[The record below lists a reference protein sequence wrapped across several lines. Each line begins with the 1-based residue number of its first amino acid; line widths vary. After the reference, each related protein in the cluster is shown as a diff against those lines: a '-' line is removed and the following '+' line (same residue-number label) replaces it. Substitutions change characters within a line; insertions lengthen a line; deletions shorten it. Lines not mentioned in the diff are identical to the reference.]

1 MFLVFMKSGTHLEID
16 AVSARRI
23 AVAAQGLHRPRSE
36 AKVTQRHFRRV
47 FKDVGLVQLDSVQAI
62 CRSHYLVFFSR
73 LGKYDRSKLDEWIW
87 HSGEIFESWAHEAS
101 ILPVE
106 TEPFVRWKKSRARKG
121 ETWKGLFELANSQG
135 EYVRDVMSQVSLAES
150 PIRASEL
157 SEPRNRSGSWWSG
170 RSDGQKTLDW
180 LFRIGELAVKRDK
193 NFSRSYVP
201 FNSAISSE
209 ISHFPDPLES
219 DAINELILISARCN
233 GISTVSDIADY
244 FRIKPSLI
252 RDSLPS
258 LLEQNKLLSAEV
270 EGWKENA
277 YLHPSVSVPK
287 RIEASAL
294 LSPFDSLVWC
304 RPRIERVFNFKY
316 RLEIYVPKEKRKY
329 GYYVLPFLL
338 NENLVARVDLKAL
351 RHEGKLLVKG
361 VYLEVGTDPEMVLSE
376 LAKEVK
382 DLSEFLDLS
391 EVLSIGRSQSATLL
405 RSFLDSN

>member
-157 SEPRNRSGSWWSG
+157 SEPRNRSGSWWNG

-209 ISHFPDPLES
+209 ISRFPDPLES

-287 RIEASAL
+287 RIEARAL

-316 RLEIYVPKEKRKY
+316 KLEIYVPKEKRKY

-338 NENLVARVDLKAL
+338 NENLVARVDLKTF
-351 RHEGKLLVKG
+351 RSEGKLLVKG
-361 VYLEVGTDPEMVLSE
+361 VHLEKGVDPEMVLSE
-376 LAKEVK
+376 LSEEIKK
-382 DLSEFLDLS
+382 LSNFLDLS
-391 EVLSIGRSQSATLL
+391 QVSVTSRSKPAVLLS
-405 RSFLDSN
+405 SFLNSH

>member
-23 AVAAQGLHRPRSE
+23 AVAAQGLHRPGSE

-201 FNSAISSE
+201 FDSAISSE
-209 ISHFPDPLES
+209 ISRFPDPLES

-233 GISTVSDIADY
+233 GIGTVSDIADY

-252 RDSLPS
+252 RDSLPP
-258 LLEQNKLLSAEV
+258 LLEQNKLVSVEV

-287 RIEASAL
+287 RIEARAL

-338 NENLVARVDLKAL
+338 NENLVARVDLKTF
-351 RHEGKLLVKG
+351 RSEGKLLVKG
-361 VYLEVGTDPEMVLSE
+361 VHLEKGVDPEMVLSE
-376 LAKEVK
+376 LSEEIKK
-382 DLSEFLDLS
+382 LSNFLDLS
-391 EVLSIGRSQSATLL
+391 QVSVTSRSKPAVLLS
-405 RSFLDSN
+405 SFLNSH

>member
-209 ISHFPDPLES
+209 ISRFPDPLES

-233 GISTVSDIADY
+233 GIGTVSDIADY

-258 LLEQNKLLSAEV
+258 LLEQKKLVSVEV

-287 RIEASAL
+287 RIEARAL

-338 NENLVARVDLKAL
+338 NENLVARVDLKTF
-351 RHEGKLLVKG
+351 RSTGKLLVKG
-361 VYLEVGTDPEMVLSE
+361 IHLEKGVDQEMVLSE
-376 LAKEVK
+376 LSEEIKK
-382 DLSEFLDLS
+382 LSNFLDLPQVS
-391 EVLSIGRSQSATLL
+391 VTSRSKPAVLLS
-405 RSFLDSN
+405 SFLNSH

>member
-170 RSDGQKTLDW
+170 SSDGQKTLDW

-201 FNSAISSE
+201 FDSAISSE
-209 ISHFPDPLES
+209 ISRFPDPLES

-233 GISTVSDIADY
+233 GIGTVSDIADY

-258 LLEQNKLLSAEV
+258 LLEQKKLVSVEV

-277 YLHPSVSVPK
+277 YIHPSVSVPK
-287 RIEASAL
+287 RIEARAL

-338 NENLVARVDLKAL
+338 NENLVARIDLKTF
-351 RHEGKLLVKG
+351 RSTGKLLVKG
-361 VYLEVGTDPEMVLSE
+361 IHLEKGVDPEMVLSE
-376 LAKEVK
+376 LSEEIKK
-382 DLSEFLDLS
+382 LSNFLDLPQVS
-391 EVLSIGRSQSATLL
+391 VTSRSKPAVLLS
-405 RSFLDSN
+405 SFLNSH

>member
-23 AVAAQGLHRPRSE
+23 AVVAQGLHRPRSE

-106 TEPFVRWKKSRARKG
+106 TEPFVRWKKSRARRG
-121 ETWKGLFELANSQG
+121 ETWKGLFELANSQKK
-135 EYVRDVMSQVSLAES
+135 YVDDVMNQVFLSTS
-150 PIRASEL
+150 PIKATEL
-157 SEPRNRSGSWWSG
+157 SEPRIRSGSWWSG

-180 LFRIGELAVKRDK
+180 LFRIGEIAVKRDK

-201 FNSAISSE
+201 FNSAIPSDIYSL
-209 ISHFPDPLES
+209 PDPLES
-219 DAINELILISARCN
+219 ESIKELILIAARCN
-233 GISTVSDIADY
+233 GIGTVNDIADY
-244 FRIKPSLI
+244 FRMKPSFVHEAIPL
-252 RDSLPS
+252 
-258 LLEQNKLLSAEV
+258 LLEEKKLIPVTV
-270 EGWKENA
+270 EGWDENT
-277 YLHPSVSVPK
+277 YLHPSVSLPEKIVS
-287 RIEASAL
+287 RSL
-294 LSPFDSLVWC
+294 LSPFDSLVWN
-304 RPRIERVFNFKY
+304 RPRIERLFDFKY
-316 RLEIYVPKEKRKY
+316 RLEIYVPRDKRKY

-338 NENLVARVDLKAL
+338 NENLVARVDLKAV
-351 RHEGKLLVKG
+351 RAEGKLLIKG
-361 VYLEVGTDPEMVLSE
+361 VYLEAGVDPEMVLSE

-391 EVLSIGRSQSATLL
+391 EVLSIGRSQSAILL

>member
-170 RSDGQKTLDW
+170 RSDG
-180 LFRIGELAVKRDK
+180 
-193 NFSRSYVP
+193 
-201 FNSAISSE
+201 
-209 ISHFPDPLES
+209 
-219 DAINELILISARCN
+219 
-233 GISTVSDIADY
+233 
-244 FRIKPSLI
+244 
-252 RDSLPS
+252 
-258 LLEQNKLLSAEV
+258 
-270 EGWKENA
+270 
-277 YLHPSVSVPK
+277 
-287 RIEASAL
+287 
-294 LSPFDSLVWC
+294 
-304 RPRIERVFNFKY
+304 
-316 RLEIYVPKEKRKY
+316 
-329 GYYVLPFLL
+329 
-338 NENLVARVDLKAL
+338 
-351 RHEGKLLVKG
+351 
-361 VYLEVGTDPEMVLSE
+361 
-376 LAKEVK
+376 
-382 DLSEFLDLS
+382 
-391 EVLSIGRSQSATLL
+391 
-405 RSFLDSN
+405 